1 MDPVPHE
8 PVPQEPGT
16 RAPEAPLPSAE
27 ATSARLAVA
36 RAGAAAA
43 GMRGAGLADLEA
55 AFLANAQALEG
66 VSALQV
72 RLLEALQRGD
82 RSELVLANVRGLN
95 EAFRGLSSVQERLLE
110 RLAQPPPSPGGRALP
125 LLLLGLCGVLVL
137 CTWALVGAIQRHG
150 DQQPDPGLAT
160 EQAASLLQAGRE
172 EAARGAREEA
182 ARLAAQLG
190 DSEQRT
196 RSLQERLDAE
206 REAAAERAREIS
218 SKEAEVDG
226 LRRQVAAAQNEAV
239 KLVALENE
247 IKLLTQESALVEPRM
262 RGLEREVDEQRRE
275 NTELRKRLA
284 AYAMGLEEPPAREP
298 VPAPSAPAGVQAPA
312 SGAGVPLAAQL
323 PPPRDLPAMAPEAPG
338 TPALP
343 VAPEAS
349 RVPPPAAGSPERP
362 RNLAARAPLAPA
374 PGAPPPSAPPPAAEP
389 PAAEP
394 AAGPSRGVAP
404 VAPPAGALRGT
415 DGEGLASAARP
426 VSRDPAALE
435 SVRGT
440 LNTLLAGAGARRPD
454 GWTFTRI
461 DGVAQDRL
469 RGVRAERR
477 DASGLLLETV
487 EAAEAGFTLEA
498 ATRRVTLELVQG
510 VRSTPGG
517 RAPARESRIEAVVAE
532 GEAAALFA
540 RSGLQVVRAR

>member
-1 MDPVPHE
+1 MDPLPH
-8 PVPQEPGT
+8 EPGT
-16 RAPEAPLPSAE
+16 RPPEAPLPSAE

-110 RLAQPPPSPGGRALP
+110 RLAQPPPAQGGRALP

-172 EAARGAREEA
+172 EAARAAREEA

-218 SKEAEVDG
+218 TKEAEVDG

-239 KLVALENE
+239 KLVSLENE
-247 IKLLTQESALVEPRM
+247 IRLLTQESALVEPRV
-262 RGLEREVDEQRRE
+262 RGLERELDEQRRE
-275 NTELRKRLA
+275 NTDLRKRLA
-284 AYAMGLEEPPAREP
+284 AYALGLEEPPARA
-298 VPAPSAPAGVQAPA
+298 PAPEPAPEPAAEPAAASPAGAAPAPAGA
-312 SGAGVPLAAQL
+312 AG
-323 PPPRDLPAMAPEAPG
+323 G
-338 TPALP
+338 
-343 VAPEAS
+343 S
-349 RVPPPAAGSPERP
+349 SVPPPAARSGLPAEVPAAQRP
-362 RNLAARAPLAPA
+362 RNLAAREAPEA
-374 PGAPPPSAPPPAAEP
+374 PG
-389 PAAEP
+389 P
-394 AAGPSRGVAP
+394 AAGLPPALEPAPLPVRAPAAAPS
-404 VAPPAGALRGT
+404 APPAGALRGT
-415 DGEGLASAARP
+415 DGEAARAPAAP

-440 LNTLLAGAGARRPD
+440 VNALLAGAGARRPD

-461 DGVAQDRL
+461 EGVAQDRL

-477 DASGLLLETV
+477 DAGGLLLETV
-487 EAAEAGFTLEA
+487 EAAEAGFTVDA

-540 RSGLQVVRAR
+540 RSGLRVVRTR